1 MSNPSAINT
10 HPIQELREA
19 IDQVNALTERLYDAL
34 EPVLLPVD
42 SLPPC
47 RKLVSVRRKNQ
58 VGGGNARPYWRL
70 LNTPDSH
77 RGPKVKL
84 SSKGAFFDDDRCKP
98 ADF

>member
-1 MSNPSAINT
+1 MNYVGVCPARKETRPLSNPSAINT

-58 VGGGNARPYWRL
+58 VGGGNARA
-70 LNTPDSH
+70 
-77 RGPKVKL
+77 PK
-84 SSKGAFFDDDRCKP
+84 
-98 ADF
+98 

>member
-58 VGGGNARPYWRL
+58 VGGGECP
-70 LNTPDSH
+70 
-77 RGPKVKL
+77 GPKVKL